1 MNSDTLIETTRAGW
15 IVLSCLMLFSR
26 AVFQVVGAVRMR
38 AFLDEWQDGRARR
51 LWGAA
56 SLLFAAVLAAA
67 ALSGG
72 DGLGGA
78 DWTLLALLVAVLVAD
93 GLVNVLPAGFRTF
106 KHRLQAAWVARHLG
120 TGREGDTH
128 LFATVN
134 ALLAAGSV
142 AALAIVIGYRP
153 IEPSTLVLAVA
164 VALVVLAALVVPP
177 LRRTR

>member
-1 MNSDTLIETTRAGW
+1 VA
-15 IVLSCLMLFSR
+15 
-26 AVFQVVGAVRMR
+26 
-38 AFLDEWQDGRARR
+38 GRACE
-51 LWGAA
+51 
-56 SLLFAAVLAAA
+56 A
-67 ALSGG
+67 ALGCG
-72 DGLGGA
+72 EPPLRGGA
-78 DWTLLALLVAVLVAD
+78 RSCSALLVAVLVAD

-164 VALVVLAALVVPP
+164 VALVVLAVLVVPP